1 MPNKHELISENMPR
15 RKNRFRSRVP
25 ARGKTFTGSSFIMI
39 KKLVVP
45 LCLSLLVCA
54 LCALCAC
61 HSKAPA
67 NVAVNKFNAT
77 PVVEGFVVK
86 PSVVVDEISISGT
99 LMPFEE
105 TVLMPDV
112 AGRVVAI
119 NLPEGKL
126 VKQGTLVVK
135 LFDEDLQASLKK
147 SQTQLDIAEQ
157 TQKRQSELIKINGI
171 SQSDYDQ
178 AVLQVSSIKA
188 DIDILK
194 AQLRKTEVRAPFD
207 GVIGLRN
214 VSVGAEVTPGTAL
227 ATIRSVAQLKLDFS
241 VPEKYSGIVK
251 AGMKV
256 SFTVQGDDAKHE
268 ATVMATEEGI
278 DVTTRNLK
286 ARAVVKNKDAELK
299 PGAFA
304 NVELELGENKNALM
318 VPTQAVIPQE
328 RDKQLIIAKNGKAKF
343 VTVTTGIRQASNV
356 EVLDGIA
363 AGDTIV
369 TTGLLFLKPG
379 SDLKFSKVAQ

>member
-157 TQKRQSELIKINGI
+157 TQKRQSEL
-171 SQSDYDQ
+171 
-178 AVLQVSSIKA
+178 
-188 DIDILK
+188 
-194 AQLRKTEVRAPFD
+194 
-207 GVIGLRN
+207 
-214 VSVGAEVTPGTAL
+214 
-227 ATIRSVAQLKLDFS
+227 
-241 VPEKYSGIVK
+241 
-251 AGMKV
+251 
-256 SFTVQGDDAKHE
+256 
-268 ATVMATEEGI
+268 
-278 DVTTRNLK
+278 
-286 ARAVVKNKDAELK
+286 
-299 PGAFA
+299 
-304 NVELELGENKNALM
+304 
-318 VPTQAVIPQE
+318 
-328 RDKQLIIAKNGKAKF
+328 
-343 VTVTTGIRQASNV
+343 
-356 EVLDGIA
+356 
-363 AGDTIV
+363 
-369 TTGLLFLKPG
+369 
-379 SDLKFSKVAQ
+379 

>member
-1 MPNKHELISENMPR
+1 MK
-15 RKNRFRSRVP
+15 KN
-25 ARGKTFTGSSFIMI
+25 
-39 KKLVVP
+39 LVVP
-45 LCLSLLVCA
+45 LSLALIACA
-54 LCALCAC
+54 LCSC

-67 NVAVNKFNAT
+67 KAAVNKFIT
-77 PVVEGFVVK
+77 IPVVEGFVVK
-86 PSVVVDEISISGT
+86 PSVVVQAISISGT
-99 LMPFEE
+99 LKPFEE
-105 TVLMPDV
+105 TVLMPEV
-112 AGRVVAI
+112 TGRVIAI

-126 VKQGTLVVK
+126 VKQGTLLVK
-135 LFDEDLQASLKK
+135 LYDDDLRAGLKK
-147 SQTQLDIAEQ
+147 SQTQLEIAEQ

-178 AVLQVSSIKA
+178 AVLQVNSINA

-194 AQLRKTEVRAPFD
+194 TQIRKTEVRAPFD
-207 GVIGLRN
+207 GMIGLRS
-214 VSVGAEVTPGTAL
+214 VSVGAEVTPGTPL
-227 ATIRSVAQLKLDFS
+227 ATIRSVQQLKLDFS
-241 VPEKYSGIVK
+241 VPEKYSGAIK

-256 SFTVQGDDAKHE
+256 SFTVQGEDLKHD

-286 ARAVVKNKDAELK
+286 TRAVVKNKDAELK

-318 VPTQAVIPQE
+318 VPTQAIIPQE
-328 RDKQLIIAKNGKAKF
+328 RTKQLIIAKNGKAQF

-363 AGDTIV
+363 AGDTVV

-379 SDLKFSKVAQ
+379 ADLKFSKVVQ